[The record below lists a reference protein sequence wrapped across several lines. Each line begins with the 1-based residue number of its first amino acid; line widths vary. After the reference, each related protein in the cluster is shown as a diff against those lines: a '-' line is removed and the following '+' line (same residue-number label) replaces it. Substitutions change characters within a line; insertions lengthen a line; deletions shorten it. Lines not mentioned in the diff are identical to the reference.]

1 MVWDLQRFK
10 EFLSTLFFPW
20 IFVDKNHRKF
30 RSYLTGCH
38 TCYTFNMVL
47 SMSEMVRS
55 ASFRHNLTPLAFEKK
70 TIGRFTLILLSDI
83 LGFFKSTVVFLFCAF
98 GSKKLIS
105 WEPQAFNVINT
116 SSATAWTA
124 PEGLGLGRPGW
135 FEWLKT
141 HETTS
146 KNLRIPLDFVWVI

>member
-1 MVWDLQRFK
+1 
-10 EFLSTLFFPW
+10 
-20 IFVDKNHRKF
+20 
-30 RSYLTGCH
+30 
-38 TCYTFNMVL
+38 MVL

-135 FEWLKT
+135 FE
-141 HETTS
+141 
-146 KNLRIPLDFVWVI
+146 